1 MQGSL
6 DGKARRLRELR
17 DEGAISDEDYRRM
30 VLDLVDAEGD
40 SSAVSP
46 EHMPAEKPLPAPS
59 PGKPPEKGEP
69 PEPTP
74 MDKVPEPPKPMRDGM
89 SSEDAV
95 PDGATGPEPEGS
107 PLPDTQDGEAEHE
120 ESAKVGRLG
129 RLTKR
134 GKVLIAVAA
143 VALVALAA
151 VGYGFWTGDIAFKPN
166 DISQEYWDAG
176 RRARAVGRDYLGGK
190 VTAQEAK
197 AELEKV
203 SVSDEPW
210 NVTGNPA
217 LPLKEVL
224 NDQFIYRAINEL
236 KGAIDRSAR
245 AERLDQSASDDRVRD
260 AMHSLEQA
268 LRE

>member
-1 MQGSL
+1 MQSSM
-6 DGKARRLRELR
+6 DRKARRLRELR
-17 DEGAISDEDYRRM
+17 DDGAISDEDYRSM

-40 SSAVSP
+40 RPVTSP
-46 EHMPAEKPLPAPS
+46 EPVTAKEAAPAPS
-59 PGKPPEKGEP
+59 PVEPQGKGES
-69 PEPTP
+69 PEPSP
-74 MDKVPEPPKPMRDGM
+74 MANVPEPPKAHAGGV

-95 PDGATGPEPEGS
+95 PDGATGPESEGS
-107 PLPDTQDGEAEHE
+107 SLPDTQGGEAKNE

-134 GKVLIAVAA
+134 GKALIAVVA

-151 VGYGFWTGDIAFKPN
+151 VGYGFWTGDIALKPN

-176 RRARAVGRDYLGGK
+176 RRARAIGRDYLGGK

-210 NVTGNPA
+210 NATGNPA

-224 NDQFIYRAINEL
+224 NDQYVYRAINEL
-236 KGAIDRSAR
+236 KGSIDRSAR
-245 AERLDQSASDDRVRD
+245 TERLNQSVSDDRVRD

-268 LRE
+268 LSL